1 MDVKNIVIIGGGPV
15 GLFMTIL
22 LQKSKYSKNYNITLI
37 EKRKKYTRE
46 NIIALPLDVLDKIF
60 PKDLFDKI
68 KILGC
73 YRKTRINKCYT
84 ERKNLN
90 TLIIPLQVFEKECL
104 EYIDKNKINII
115 HNDKIPV
122 NIFNQAH
129 IIISS
134 TGYNNYI
141 GNLLL
146 NTKENHYHTYY
157 GLGILFENQ
166 NHKTYKIN
174 NSKDLSSPLRYAI
187 FPSKNPNRYY
197 MGISISKKTYD
208 IVNNIKV
215 KLNQSLIKID
225 NIPLIIKKIIM
236 SGLKFY
242 NVSNFRNIDLFPIEI
257 KLYHRDPPIKIIKY
271 KNKTKLVA
279 LLGDSAF
286 SHHFFSGSGVITGFK
301 SANFLNKLINPKFRN
316 GYKSGIINKYKSYL
330 VNIRKKKWSKY
341 ARNIVIPFDELEKIS
356 EKISR
361 SDLEKLA
368 KKNSIPYSN
377 LSKKELAFVLGC
389 QNIPSCKGNPFAK
402 A

>member
-1 MDVKNIVIIGGGPV
+1 MNIKNIVIVGGGPV

-22 LQKSKYSKNYNITLI
+22 LLKSKFIKNYNITLI
-37 EKRKKYTRE
+37 EKRKEYSRE
-46 NIIALPLDVLDKIF
+46 NIIALPLDELDKIF

-73 YRKTRINKCYT
+73 FRKTRVNKCYT
-84 ERKNLN
+84 QRVNLN
-90 TLIIPLQVFEKECL
+90 ILIIPLHVFEKECF
-104 EYIDKNKINII
+104 EYISKKKINII
-115 HNDKIPV
+115 HNDKIPKK
-122 NIFNQAH
+122 IFNQAH

-146 NTKENHYHTYY
+146 NTKEVHYHTYY
-157 GLGILFENQ
+157 GLGVLFENQ

-174 NSKDLSSPLRYAI
+174 NSKQLSSPLRYAI
-187 FPSKNPNRYY
+187 FPSKTPNRYY
-197 MGISISKKTYD
+197 MGISISKKTYN
-208 IVNNIKV
+208 IVNNIKL

-225 NIPLIIKKIIM
+225 NIPLVIKKIIA

-242 NVSNFRNIDLFPIEI
+242 NISNFRNIDLFPIEI

-330 VNIRKKKWSKY
+330 INMRKKKWSKY

-368 KKNSIPYSN
+368 KKNNIPYSN